1 MLLDIFLSMIDNCFM
16 KYVALLRGIN
26 VGGNNRVSMEDL
38 KQSLE
43 NGGFTDVQTY
53 INSGNVILSSS
64 QSIDKVNDL
73 IEAIIKQTFGF
84 DVNVLTI
91 SSADFLR
98 IAKNLPKEWTNDTE
112 MRCDCFFL
120 WKDVDTPSVLDG
132 LIIKPGIDR
141 VKYVSGVIFWSV
153 DRKNVTRSGLAKII
167 GTPLYKKTTI
177 RNCNT
182 LRKLTAML
190 DV

>member
-1 MLLDIFLSMIDNCFM
+1 M

-26 VGGNNRVSMEDL
+26 VGGNNKVIMKDL

-64 QSIDKVNDL
+64 QLIDKVNDL

-84 DVNVLTI
+84 DVYVLTV
-91 SSADFLR
+91 SSADFLH
-98 IAKNLPKEWTNDTE
+98 IAKGLPKEWTNDTE
-112 MRCDCFFL
+112 MRCDCLFL
-120 WKDVDTPSVLDG
+120 WEDVDTPSVLDS
-132 LIIKPGIDR
+132 LTIKPGIDR
-141 VKYVSGVIFWSV
+141 VKYVPGAIFWSV
-153 DRKNVTRSGLAKII
+153 ERKNITRSGLAKII
-167 GTPLYKKTTI
+167 GTPLYKKVTI

-182 LRKLTAML
+182 VRKLTTLL
-190 DV
+190 DA